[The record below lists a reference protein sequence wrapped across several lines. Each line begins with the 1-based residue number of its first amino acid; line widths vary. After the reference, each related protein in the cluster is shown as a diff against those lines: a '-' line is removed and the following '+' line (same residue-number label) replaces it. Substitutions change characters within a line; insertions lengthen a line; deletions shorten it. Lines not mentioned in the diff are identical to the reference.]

1 MNNRQL
7 KKRYKKLYDF
17 DFIKNKIKEAFP
29 DDTFN
34 NIEVAFYDVKYH
46 NIGIILDNR
55 DHGYYDIKEDSIIF

>member
-17 DFIKNKIKEAFP
+17 DFIKKKIKEAFP
-29 DDTFN
+29 HETFDF
-34 NIEVAFYDVKYH
+34 IKIAFYDVKDH
-46 NIGIILDNR
+46 NIGIILDGR